1 MLGGLLAI
9 NCFSDALLESEIR
22 DSMTSDTKMKNAE
35 ENQRLKYL
43 RFFAFVNNL
52 GRDVVTCV
60 NCVIFSLVTLTGQ
73 NAVLGLSM
81 RYARTR

>member
-1 MLGGLLAI
+1 
-9 NCFSDALLESEIR
+9 
-22 DSMTSDTKMKNAE
+22 MTSDTKMKNAE

-43 RFFAFVNNL
+43 RLVTNSHHCANNFASVRQNINS
-52 GRDVVTCV
+52 
-60 NCVIFSLVTLTGQ
+60 SLVTLTGQ

>member
-1 MLGGLLAI
+1 
-9 NCFSDALLESEIR
+9 
-22 DSMTSDTKMKNAE
+22 MTSDTKMKNAE

-43 RFFAFVNNL
+43 RLVTNSHHFANNFANVKQNIHY
-52 GRDVVTCV
+52 GFANVKQ
-60 NCVIFSLVTLTGQ
+60 NIHYGNSSLVTLTGQ

>member
-1 MLGGLLAI
+1 
-9 NCFSDALLESEIR
+9 
-22 DSMTSDTKMKNAE
+22 MTSDTKMKNAE

-43 RFFAFVNNL
+43 RLVTNSHHCANNFATAKQNINY
-52 GRDVVTCV
+52 G
-60 NCVIFSLVTLTGQ
+60 NFSLVTLTGQ